1 MDFTIPRSSATIL
14 LVGHAGIG
22 KRRLASYIRK
32 EIVPPPT
39 LTSSSTNPV
48 TYKSSNSITTPS
60 TSANVAQPF
69 NRSSSSSTKVSFR
82 TAESIPDGIR
92 HEDGQVSLLPIFKAF
107 PPTVNNSSSTVTG
120 LNDQGAVDSV
130 TRYDLILLLITMANR
145 DSWDDCKRAI
155 LRLDPGW
162 FLGRVAIV
170 VTEVAN
176 VSKYAFDRDEI
187 PDFVEQFYDIPTVW
201 TNLNVSSEATLAA
214 AQIVRLLEIS
224 SGYRR
229 EDRDYSFAGLAQTT
243 AAFSSTRA
251 QSALSSPASL
261 SGLYLGSDLGSRA
274 NITPSFVR
282 TPITY
287 YGPVTVMEIDD
298 DQEMV
303 AEEMSS
309 QADMKRV
316 RGDLEDEDA

>member
-1 MDFTIPRSSATIL
+1 
-14 LVGHAGIG
+14 
-22 KRRLASYIRK
+22 
-32 EIVPPPT
+32 
-39 LTSSSTNPV
+39 
-48 TYKSSNSITTPS
+48 
-60 TSANVAQPF
+60 
-69 NRSSSSSTKVSFR
+69 
-82 TAESIPDGIR
+82 
-92 HEDGQVSLLPIFKAF
+92 
-107 PPTVNNSSSTVTG
+107 
-120 LNDQGAVDSV
+120 
-130 TRYDLILLLITMANR
+130 MANR

-187 PDFVEQFYDIPTVW
+187 PDFVEQFYDIPT
-201 TNLNVSSEATLAA
+201 
-214 AQIVRLLEIS
+214 IVRLLEIS

-229 EDRDYSFAGLAQTT
+229 EDRDYSFTGLAQTT

-303 AEEMSS
+303 AEEMNS